1 MSAPTIVV
9 VAATRAEA
17 AHLPPE
23 VRVVLTGIGKT
34 EAAAAT
40 AEAIAAVR
48 PDLVLNVGT
57 AGALRS
63 GATGLFLPL
72 VVLNHDYSAEAVRAL
87 GHPAVDRVEI
97 PDGDGTV
104 LATGDLFV
112 TDPQVR
118 DELAAR
124 ADLVDMEGFAVA
136 RACERAGVRC
146 RLAKVVSDA
155 ADESAL
161 EWPAVVDAC
170 ARLIGHWVREQLG

>member
-1 MSAPTIVV
+1 VSAPTILV

-63 GATGLFLPL
+63 GATGLFLPS

-87 GHPAVDRVEI
+87 GHPAVDRV
-97 PDGDGTV
+97 
-104 LATGDLFV
+104 
-112 TDPQVR
+112 
-118 DELAAR
+118 
-124 ADLVDMEGFAVA
+124 
-136 RACERAGVRC
+136 
-146 RLAKVVSDA
+146 
-155 ADESAL
+155 
-161 EWPAVVDAC
+161 
-170 ARLIGHWVREQLG
+170 

>member
-1 MSAPTIVV
+1 MSAPTILV

-63 GATGLFLPL
+63 GATGLFLPS

-124 ADLVDMEGFAVA
+124 ADLVTW
-136 RACERAGVRC
+136 RASRWRAP
-146 RLAKVVSDA
+146 VSAPACDA
-155 ADESAL
+155 GWRRSSATRRTSPP
-161 EWPAVVDAC
+161 WNGPRWWTPVPA
-170 ARLIGHWVREQLG
+170 